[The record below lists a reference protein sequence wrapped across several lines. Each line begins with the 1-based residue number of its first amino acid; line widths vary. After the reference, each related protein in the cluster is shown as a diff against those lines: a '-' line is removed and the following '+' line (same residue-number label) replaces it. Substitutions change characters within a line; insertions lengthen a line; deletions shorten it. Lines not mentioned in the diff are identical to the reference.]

1 MAEEIDSVVGQFLS
15 HLKLEKGF
23 SSHSISSYQT
33 DLKQFLQYL
42 SDQNL
47 SLTSIDEQT
56 ARNYTHVLKNRS
68 LASQTIARKVS
79 ALRQFYRYL
88 QQSGQFSSN
97 PFQKLDLPKLPRA
110 VPKPLSEQQIEEL
123 LHAPDVKTPLGLRDR
138 TMFELMYATGL
149 RVSELVHLTA
159 NQLNLNQG
167 VVRISGKGGK
177 ERLVPF
183 GAHCQEWL
191 ELYINSNSAL
201 IQAHNGAL
209 FINQKG
215 SVMSRQSFW
224 HRIKVHAKAAGI
236 VPAPSPHSLRHSFA
250 THLLNHDADLRV
262 VQMLLGHSDLSTTQ
276 IYTLVAKEKLKTLHA
291 QHHPRG

>member
-1 MAEEIDSVVGQFLS
+1 MAEEIDSFVSQFLS

-33 DLKQFLQYL
+33 DLKQFLHYL
-42 SDQNL
+42 NNQNL
-47 SLTSIDEQT
+47 SLMAVDEQT
-56 ARNYTHVLKNRS
+56 ARAYTHILKDRS
-68 LASQTIARKVS
+68 LTSQTIARKVS
-79 ALRQFYRYL
+79 ALRQFFRYL
-88 QQSGQFSSN
+88 QQTDEVATN
-97 PFQKLDLPKLPRA
+97 PFQQLDLPKLPRA
-110 VPKPLSEQQIEEL
+110 VPKPLSEQQIDKL
-123 LHAPDVKTPLGLRDR
+123 LQAPDVETRLGLRDR

-149 RVSELVHLTA
+149 RVSELVNLSA

-183 GAHCQEWL
+183 GAPCQEWL
-191 ELYINSNSAL
+191 EQYIKKNSTL
-201 IQAHNGAL
+201 IQSHNGAL

-224 HRIKVHAKAAGI
+224 HRIKVHAQAAGI